1 MKLHRLVLRNYR
13 GVGHRDIEFPDRGV
27 VVVSG
32 ANEIGKSSMIEAL
45 DLLLEAKDR
54 STKKE
59 VKQVKPTHADEGAEI
74 TAVISTGPYRFEY
87 FKRFHK
93 KPETRLTVSAPQR
106 EQLTGDEAHERVL
119 AILAETVDTELWQ
132 AQRVL
137 QSGSTASVDLSGCDA
152 LARALDAAAGQAVT
166 LSGSEPLLVDRID
179 AEFRQYFTAMGRAT
193 GPLASAVAR
202 LRDARQQVEQC
213 QAAVDEVD
221 EAVVRHAELSDGLVR
236 LSQQRA
242 HAAERLRVAT
252 AAAAAVKQLED
263 RLTQARALAEP
274 AEMARAASES
284 ALGERRRLRAE
295 LTERTATIAE
305 LEAAVTAA
313 AADEAAASQAAA
325 EAADAAEVARV
336 GAVDAAARVEAVRA
350 TVERIAHR
358 GELARL
364 QAKLAKIDATVTEL
378 AGVETE
384 LARIALTD
392 DVMRDV
398 EMAALAT
405 ERAAFQ
411 AELASAR
418 VELDAAV
425 NLQVVVDGRPVE
437 LSPGVPWTQNV
448 TTSATLDLPGVMT
461 VRLIPGAPAA
471 DSQGR
476 LDKAREMLAALL
488 DEAGVADVAQA
499 RAVDARRREL
509 AGSVDRLRA
518 IGDALIGDDSAADLR
533 VRLAE
538 LTEEL
543 AAAGGADDPG
553 VDVVRAELEAATEA
567 YRVARTAEESGR
579 KAAATAGAQS
589 MRATGAVTV
598 LRSKLETARN
608 EVAGASERLARQRDS
623 QSDDQLVI
631 QAEADVER
639 ARAVVQRVVAI
650 EAELAASGPAAV
662 AAELAAA
669 EGGASALDARHA
681 EMTGDLR
688 EVAAQLR
695 VYGSEGRKGRLDA
708 AQTECEHAASDHDRV
723 QRRAAAAQLLQSVMT
738 RHRDESRLRYVDP
751 FRTEVERLG
760 RIVFGADFE
769 VEIDG
774 DLRILSRTL
783 GGCTVPF
790 DSLSGGAKEQLGIVA
805 RLASAALVAKEDGV
819 PVVID
824 DALGFSDPDRL
835 AKMGEVFDAVGGDGQ
850 VIVLTC
856 SPERYA
862 GIVDARHLELS
873 A

>member
-13 GVGHRDIEFPDRGV
+13 GVAHRDVEFPDRGV

-202 LRDARQQVEQC
+202 LRDAQQQVEQC
-213 QAAVDEVD
+213 QAAVAEVD
-221 EAVVRHAELSDGLVR
+221 EAVVRHAELSDELLR

-242 HAAERLRVAT
+242 QAAERVRVAT
-252 AAAAAVKQLED
+252 TAAAAVKKLED
-263 RLTQARALAEP
+263 RLAQARALAEP
-274 AEMARAASES
+274 AEMARVASEA

-295 LTERTATIAE
+295 LTERTTTIAG

-313 AADEAAASQAAA
+313 ADDATAANQAAVEAATAA
-325 EAADAAEVARV
+325 EAARV
-336 GAVDAAARVEAVRA
+336 GAVDAAARVETVRA
-350 TVERIAHR
+350 TVERIARR
-358 GELARL
+358 GELSRL
-364 QAKLAKIDATVTEL
+364 AATLAKVDAAASEL
-378 AGVETE
+378 AGVEAE
-384 LARIALTD
+384 LAGITLTD

-425 NLQVVVDGRPVE
+425 DLRVVVDGQPVE
-437 LSPGVPWTQNV
+437 LSSGVTWTQNV

-488 DEAGVADVAQA
+488 DEAGVADVTQA

-518 IGDALIGDDSAADLR
+518 IGDALVGDDSVADLR
-533 VRLAE
+533 ARRAA

-553 VDVVRAELEAATEA
+553 LDVVRAELEAATEA
-567 YRVARTAEESGR
+567 YRLARADEEAR
-579 KAAATAGAQS
+579 REAAATASSQA
-589 MRATGAVTV
+589 MRAAGAVTV
-598 LRSKLETARN
+598 LRSKLETARD
-608 EVAGASERLARQRDS
+608 EVTSASERLARQRES

-639 ARAVVQRVVAI
+639 ARTVVAHVVAI

-669 EGGASALDARHA
+669 EGSAAALDARHA
-681 EMTGDLR
+681 TVTGDLR

-708 AQTECEHAASDHDRV
+708 AQTECEHAATDHDRV

-783 GGCTVPF
+783 AGCTVPF

-824 DALGFSDPDRL
+824 DALGFSDPHRL
-835 AKMGEVFDAVGGDGQ
+835 ARMGEVFDAVGGDGQ

-862 GIVDARHLELS
+862 GIVDAQHLALS
-873 A
+873 G